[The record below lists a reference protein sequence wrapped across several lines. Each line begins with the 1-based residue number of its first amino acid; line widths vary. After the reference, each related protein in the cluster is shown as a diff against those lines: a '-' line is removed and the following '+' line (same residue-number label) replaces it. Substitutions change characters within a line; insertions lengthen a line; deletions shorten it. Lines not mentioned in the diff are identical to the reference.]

1 MFLRTGHLGSSDHLA
16 LSNAAVLSLATV
28 GAVLTFLLVMFDF
41 PAADIAVV
49 AAFLAGCAV
58 LWWIPPL
65 QSFPTG
71 SKLLL
76 IFFALRPILD
86 AALSKEVHR
95 STLPL
100 QNAFALSTAI
110 VLLFFGRRLVP
121 GLVKEFPN
129 NLLTALLALVG
140 VAWLVGGL
148 GAGVYGFLRTSW
160 GLLVALLLGALL
172 RTEKQID
179 IFIRMLFYSS
189 FFVLA
194 ILAFNLKEGEYIG
207 DVWRVTGQ
215 FGVATTLAEV
225 CFSLFLL
232 GLYTFEHLQTTS
244 EKLITICLLAL
255 LALAIVLTQSRTI
268 GGLLILCLFLW
279 LWVQGHRR
287 AVYALTLAL
296 ALAIAGV
303 VLSNSLSSQSR
314 IASSVSFQQ
323 KELSEDVIN
332 LTGRTYL
339 WAKTFEQFAT
349 ASTMHKIIGLGWG
362 TVFANFETF
371 GYELSS
377 VTENSFLWFLVGS
390 GILGFLA
397 FSTYLASAISR
408 SWKAWHRAYT
418 EFDRRLALLAFL
430 VGLTFLIE
438 GFTTDL
444 VLSPVA
450 SSYLYAVL
458 SIFMFRSQK
467 AVALKVVQ

>member
-1 MFLRTGHLGSSDHLA
+1 MG
-16 LSNAAVLSLATV
+16 AA
-28 GAVLTFLLVMFDF
+28 LTFLLLVLNF
-41 PAADIAVV
+41 PPTDIAVV
-49 AAFLAGCAV
+49 AAFLVGCAI

-65 QSFPTG
+65 QSFPTAP
-71 SKLLL
+71 KLVL

-86 AALSKEVHR
+86 AALSKDVHR

-100 QNAFALSTAI
+100 QNIFAVSTAI

-121 GLVKEFPN
+121 RLVKEFPSN
-129 NLLTALLALVG
+129 VLIALLALTG
-140 VAWLVGGL
+140 LAWLVGGL

-172 RTEKQID
+172 QTERQIE
-179 IFIRMLFYSS
+179 IFIRTLFYSS

-207 DVWRVTGQ
+207 NVWRVTGQ

-232 GLYTFEHLQTTS
+232 GLYTIKHVQTSS
-244 EKLITICLLAL
+244 EKLITICLLL
-255 LALAIVLTQSRTI
+255 FLVLAIVLTQSRTI
-268 GGLLILCLFLW
+268 GGLLVLCIFLW
-279 LWVQGHRR
+279 LWVEGHRR
-287 AVYALTLAL
+287 AVYGLALCL

-303 VLSNSLSSQSR
+303 VLSSSLSSQSR

-332 LTGRTYL
+332 LTGRTFL
-339 WAKTFEQFAT
+339 WAKTLEQFAS
-349 ASTMHKIIGLGWG
+349 ANAVHKIIGLGWG

-390 GILGFLA
+390 GILGLLA
-397 FSTYLASAISR
+397 FSTYLACAISR
-408 SWKAWHRAYT
+408 SWRAWHRADS
-418 EFDRRLALLAFL
+418 EFERRLSLLAFL
-430 VGLTFLIE
+430 VGLAFLIE

-450 SSYLYAVL
+450 SSYLYAIL

-467 AVALKVVQ
+467 RFALKVVR